1 MIKVQKVLK
10 DYSKKNRN
18 CDCCNTLLDD
28 EYYQIQV
35 GDNNHKVWLMR
46 LCDSCIEDFHKLL
59 AKDARDREKAQAL

>member
-10 DYSKKNRN
+10 DYSKKNRS
-18 CDCCNTLLDD
+18 CDCCNTSLDE

-35 GDNNHKVWLMR
+35 GDNSHKIWLMR

-59 AKDARDREKAQAL
+59 AKDVRDREKAQAL